1 MAILGQFWEMLKMT
15 SLTATGTSDFPLPTG
30 VYQRT
35 AIRTVLKN
43 VFVIN

>member
-1 MAILGQFWEMLKMT
+1 MLKMT
-15 SLTATGTSDFPLPTG
+15 SLTATSDFGKHPNFLLQTG

-35 AIRTVLKN
+35 AIRTVLK

>member
-15 SLTATGTSDFPLPTG
+15 SLTATSDFPLPTG